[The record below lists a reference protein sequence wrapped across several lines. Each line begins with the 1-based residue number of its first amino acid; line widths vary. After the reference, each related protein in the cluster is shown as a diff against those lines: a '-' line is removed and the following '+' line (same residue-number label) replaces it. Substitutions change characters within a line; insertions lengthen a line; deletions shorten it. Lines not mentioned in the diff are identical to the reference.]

1 MLVFPC
7 RAITTA
13 GAITSRAAIGAL
25 VVAVTV
31 LVLAGGA
38 IAATRAVARRTAVNA
53 AGRVGDMNMFA
64 SGAVGAAAPV
74 TG

>member
-7 RAITTA
+7 RAITAA

-25 VVAVTV
+25 VVTMAV
-31 LVLAGGA
+31 LVPAGGA
-38 IAATRAVARRTAVNA
+38 IATTRAVARRTAVNA
-53 AGRVGDMNMFA
+53 TGRVGNMDMLA
-64 SGAVGAAAPV
+64 GGTVGAAAPV

>member
-7 RAITTA
+7 RAIAAA
-13 GAITSRAAIGAL
+13 GTVTSRAAISAL
-25 VVAVTV
+25 VVTVTV

-38 IAATRAVARRTAVNA
+38 VAARAITGRAAVNA
-53 AGRVGDMNMFA
+53 FGRVRNMDMLA
-64 SGAVGAAAPV
+64 SGAVRATAPV

>member
-13 GAITSRAAIGAL
+13 GAITSRATIGAL
-25 VVAVTV
+25 VVTMAMLVPAGRTVTARAITGRAAVDATGRV
-31 LVLAGGA
+31 RDMDMLAG
-38 IAATRAVARRTAVNA
+38 
-53 AGRVGDMNMFA
+53 
-64 SGAVGAAAPV
+64 GAVGAAAPV

>member
-13 GAITSRAAIGAL
+13 GAITSRAAEGEL

-31 LVLAGGA
+31 LVIAGGA
-38 IAATRAVARRTAVNA
+38 IAARAVARRTAVNA
-53 AGRVGDMNMFA
+53 AGRVRDMNMLA
-64 SGAVGAAAPV
+64 GGAVGAAAPV

>member
-13 GAITSRAAIGAL
+13 GAITSRAAVGAL

-31 LVLAGGA
+31 LVIAGGA
-38 IAATRAVARRTAVNA
+38 IAARAVARRTAVNA
-53 AGRVGDMNMFA
+53 AGRVRDMNMLA
-64 SGAVGAAAPV
+64 GGAVGAAAPV

>member
-7 RAITTA
+7 RAIAAA
-13 GAITSRAAIGAL
+13 GAITSRAAVGAL

-31 LVLAGGA
+31 LVIAGGA
-38 IAATRAVARRTAVNA
+38 IAARAVARRTAVNA
-53 AGRVGDMNMFA
+53 AGRVRDMNMLA
-64 SGAVGAAAPV
+64 GGAVGAAAPV

>member
-1 MLVFPC
+1 MLMFPC

-13 GAITSRAAIGAL
+13 GTVTGRAAVGAL

-53 AGRVGDMNMFA
+53 TGRVRNMDMLAGR
-64 SGAVGAAAPV
+64 AVGATAPV

>member
-13 GAITSRAAIGAL
+13 GAITSRAAVGAL

-31 LVLAGGA
+31 LVVAGRAVAARAITGRAAVDATGRVRNMDMLAGGA
-38 IAATRAVARRTAVNA
+38 I
-53 AGRVGDMNMFA
+53 
-64 SGAVGAAAPV
+64 GAAAPV

>member
-13 GAITSRAAIGAL
+13 RAITSRAAIGAL
-25 VVAVTV
+25 VVTMTV
-31 LVLAGGA
+31 LVLAGRA
-38 IAATRAVARRTAVNA
+38 VAATRAVT
-53 AGRVGDMNMFA
+53 GRVGNMDMLA
-64 SGAVGAAAPV
+64 GGTVGAAAPV

>member
-13 GAITSRAAIGAL
+13 GAITSRAAVGAL
-25 VVAVTV
+25 VVAVTM
-31 LVLAGGA
+31 LVIAGGA
-38 IAATRAVARRTAVNA
+38 IAARAITGRAAVDA
-53 AGRVGDMNMFA
+53 TGRVRDMDMLA
-64 SGAVGAAAPV
+64 GGAVGATAPV